1 MAKKIHKTTKTNFGS
16 IWPKGRSH
24 YPLLTFRTK
33 IEWQHRRQLR
43 GSPMANSSSSSPIPS
58 LIFVSPTIQIKDM
71 SEQNLIG
78 TIQMFNELTG
88 SGAIPDDCDT
98 KAFYSHITNGHVRQL
113 HRERGRLTY
122 LLCVKPAVAV
132 IS

>member
-1 MAKKIHKTTKTNFGS
+1 
-16 IWPKGRSH
+16 
-24 YPLLTFRTK
+24 
-33 IEWQHRRQLR
+33 
-43 GSPMANSSSSSPIPS
+43 MANSSSSSPIPS